1 MKLDRATIALCFA
14 SSAVLLAA
22 SSARGDFVD
31 VATPPLNSTNGNI
44 GSAVDDFD
52 GDGDL
57 DIAVGAFS
65 GAAPFVLLH
74 RNDGGMAFGNVTAS
88 LGTTAR
94 TAPGVSWGDFDED
107 GDVDL
112 AASGGDTGGG
122 YLFRNNGNGTFND
135 VSAGGAFV
143 TSGFNGRTI
152 PSADVDV
159 DGDLDI
165 YIADASGG
173 SRLLRNN
180 GGTFQNVTPALLDVS
195 TQCASWSDY
204 DNDGDP
210 DLYIGT
216 NPGILARNDGNL
228 TFVNVIAAAGLS
240 SAVGKLSS
248 SWGDFNN
255 DGNMDLHMSSNADVS
270 SLFRNNGNGTFSNVT
285 AAPMNVEFSA
295 AGTNWLDFDNDGDLD
310 LFQGGYFGGG
320 SRLFRNNPGA
330 AFDNVLTG
338 PVAAGNVDDA
348 PAGDFDDD
356 GDLDIFI
363 SAEGAADRLLRN
375 DLSGG
380 SHWLHVDLRG
390 TISNVTGI
398 GARVTLVAAG
408 STQTREVSGGNG
420 WSAQD
425 SPRVEFG
432 LGAATTV
439 TSLTVRWPSGQVQI
453 LSNVPV
459 DRLITVTEPGFVPI
473 TALSGGFNPG
483 VAFDLRLTTGGA
495 DVASAILAFRAAGS
509 SDAFTLTTMTVD
521 SGNDQIFAAVS
532 GGAATENGVEYVVTY
547 RLNSAL
553 SAGLGGTA
561 RFFPKSGVGA
571 PAFLPANLGTR
582 AQPAAAPAN
591 EHVLFGVPFVAGNA
605 TFSGVLEDDL
615 GAYDNTKWRF
625 GRFSPSAG
633 TYLEAGNAGSLTPGR
648 GFWIIERNPVVID
661 AAGVSTNTVGGTSIP
676 VDPGWNQIGHPYL
689 FNVPTSA
696 VDRSDAPNVANRF
709 VSRVSGAYQDVT
721 TLEPW
726 KGYWVFNSGSGTQTI
741 VIPGQVGLPPA
752 PRAATLA
759 ERLDWGIEVR
769 ARAGSSSDLGN
780 FAAAASAEEAEA
792 LTLPE
797 PPGLPGT
804 VRVSF
809 DGGGR
814 SVSSLTTDVRA
825 SGRSS
830 ETFDVR
836 VETGI
841 DAAELT
847 FDGFASLPSDRAA
860 ILVDD
865 AHLAVVSLDAGTKI
879 SLDPEQSYLF
889 RLVVGTSSELDRARA
904 GLDLVPTEVV
914 LAAPRPNPFAGETTI
929 AFAIPEATAV
939 DLAVFDVAG
948 RLVRRLQEGP
958 MGAGVHRILWNG
970 TDEGGAKV
978 STGVYFAKLRTSS
991 AEKVQKVV
999 VLK

>member
-1 MKLDRATIALCFA
+1 VTAPPVNAPTGQCIGVTWGDYDKDGDFDLFATNYGAAASNKLFRNDGNFAFTNITAGAVAADRA
-14 SSAVLLAA
+14 SAAAFGDPDEDGDIDIFLTSDGGTNQLLRNDAGTYGFQTGGAFSAIVGGRAA
-22 SSARGDFVD
+22 TWV
-31 VATPPLNSTNGNI
+31 
-44 GSAVDDFD
+44 DFD
-52 GDGDL
+52 MDGDL
-57 DIAVGAFS
+57 DLS
-65 GAAPFVLLH
+65 GTGTSTSVLL
-74 RNDGGMAFGNVTAS
+74 R
-88 LGTTAR
+88 
-94 TAPGVSWGDFDED
+94 
-107 GDVDL
+107 
-112 AASGGDTGGG
+112 
-122 YLFRNNGNGTFND
+122 GNGTTTFTD
-135 VSAGGAFV
+135 VAAA
-143 TSGFNGRTI
+143 
-152 PSADVDV
+152 PM
-159 DGDLDI
+159 DLG
-165 YIADASGG
+165 Y
-173 SRLLRNN
+173 
-180 GGTFQNVTPALLDVS
+180 
-195 TQCASWSDY
+195 QCITWGDY

-210 DLYIGT
+210 DAYLSRESTGSSV
-216 NPGILARNDGNL
+216 LARNDNG
-228 TFVNVIAAAGLS
+228 TFANAGGGV
-240 SAVGKLSS
+240 AITT
-248 SWGDFNN
+248 
-255 DGNMDLHMSSNADVS
+255 VS
-270 SLFRNNGNGTFSNVT
+270 SLGSEWG
-285 AAPMNVEFSA
+285 
-295 AGTNWLDFDNDGDLD
+295 DFDNDGDLD
-310 LFQGGYFGGG
+310 LFVA
-320 SRLFRNNPGA
+320 SN
-330 AFDNVLTG
+330 
-338 PVAAGNVDDA
+338 AAGANRLVRNDAGTFVNVA
-348 PAGDFDDD
+348 SGPMTGVGSTYGATWGDFDND
-356 GDLDIFI
+356 GDLDLVIT
-363 SAEGAADRLLRN
+363 SPSNPSRLLRN
-375 DLSGG
+375 DGTPVFADVSSQLAANPSGIWSATWGDGDGDGDLDLYLG
-380 SHWLHVDLRG
+380 SGASGQSVLLRNDNPPTNHWLHVRLVG
-390 TISNVTGI
+390 TISNPDGS
-398 GARVTLVAAG
+398 GARVTVVAGGVTRMREMFAG
-408 STQTREVSGGNG
+408 GQG
-420 WSAQD
+420 WCSQASSD
-425 SPRVEFG
+425 VEFG
-432 LGAATTV
+432 LGAATSV
-439 TSLTVRWPSGQVQI
+439 TSLTVRWPTGIVQ
-453 LSNVPV
+453 NVSVPGI
-459 DRLITVTEPGFVPI
+459 DRVITVTEPGFTPVA
-473 TALSGGFNPG
+473 ALAGGFTPDQP
-483 VAFDLRLTTGGA
+483 FDLTVDTFGVNVTTA
-495 DVASAILAFRAAGS
+495 TLFFRAAGTPTFS
-509 SDAFTLTTMTVD
+509 SGATMTID
-521 SGNDQIFAAVS
+521 GANDRMTAAIPS
-532 GGAATENGVEYVVTY
+532 ITASENGVEYVITY
-547 RLNSAL
+547 QIS
-553 SAGLGGTA
+553 
-561 RFFPKSGVGA
+561 SGSTRAYPRTGQAA

-741 VIPGQVGLPPA
+741 VIPGEVGLPPA